1 MDAKSMEKEL
11 VEFLTRDLDPINIG
25 KLYGQDFP
33 IYPGE
38 VVILQAPPKSMK
50 TMLLQ
55 NWVNSWRGVFRAS
68 SIGHSQVSGH
78 KMRH

>member
-1 MDAKSMEKEL
+1 MDANSMDKEL
-11 VEFLTRDLDPINIG
+11 IEFLTRDHDPIDIG
-25 KLYGQDFP
+25 KFYNQSFP

-55 NWVNSWRGVFRAS
+55 AQKKNIFYRNGNVC
-68 SIGHSQVSGH
+68 
-78 KMRH
+78 